1 MIGYDIVM
9 DGTTIKLNG
18 LSTRCI
24 AEAGC
29 HGVNLNGFGEEMNRM
44 LYLFKTKN
52 MFTWI
57 WHDAR
62 CNANDGNACSKS
74 TGYCRYDPRKSRFV
88 SSDCFSAS
96 ITEQRHMNMIHIYH
110 RVQCMKMVNLT
121 STSVCAS
128 KRNRIASA
136 LW

>member
-29 HGVNLNGFGEEMNRM
+29 HGVNLNGFGEENESHAI
-44 LYLFKTKN
+44 FVQNEN

-88 SSDCFSAS
+88 SSDYFLHQLQR
-96 ITEQRHMNMIHIYH
+96 QRHMNMIHIYH
-110 RVQCMKMVNLT
+110 RVQCMKMVNL
-121 STSVCAS
+121 S
-128 KRNRIASA
+128 KYFRLRVQEK
-136 LW
+136 